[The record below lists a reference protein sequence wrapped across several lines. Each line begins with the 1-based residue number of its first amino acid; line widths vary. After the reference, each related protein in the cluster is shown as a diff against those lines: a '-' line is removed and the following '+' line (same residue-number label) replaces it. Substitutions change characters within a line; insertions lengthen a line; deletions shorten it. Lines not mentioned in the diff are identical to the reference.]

1 MTRFEKRILIVL
13 GLLML
18 GLALLE
24 ASVPAPVDWGR
35 SFSREHTKP
44 FGAKLLYQRL
54 GDLFPEVRTAS
65 GNDLSE
71 RAMDVGTTAPNH
83 LFVNS
88 SFAPDVRNTAHLLRM
103 VAEGH
108 HVLIVTDD
116 LYGPLADSLGVVLDQ
131 RYIMDGSDTM
141 DVRFVGATKLAQ
153 GVFRL
158 GRSTVQSSFN
168 KYPDTG
174 CRVLAVDGSASP
186 VLLELEHGEGRF
198 VLCSTPLAFTNY
210 HLLKPRNATY
220 LATVLGLLPPT
231 LLLWDEYYKDGRA
244 VISTPLRWILS
255 QPPLRWAWF
264 LGLLLLVLHL
274 LVHQRREQ
282 RAIPVMEPPRNATRE
297 LVHTVGRL
305 LWHKGDHAALARR
318 MIAHFKED
326 VRTATYLRTFAY
338 DEATANHLATKTGL
352 DTEETQRRLRTI
364 EELERAP
371 RLSEP
376 QLLQLAHELHAFR
389 QLIR

>member
-1 MTRFEKRILIVL
+1 MTRFEKRILIML
-13 GLLML
+13 GMLML

-54 GDLFPEVRTAS
+54 VDLFPEVQAVS
-65 GNDLSE
+65 GHDLGE
-71 RAMDVGTTAPNH
+71 RAYSGGKAAPNH
-83 LFVNS
+83 IFVNS
-88 SFAPDVRNTAHLLRM
+88 SFAPDVRNTAELLRM
-103 VAEGH
+103 VADGQC
-108 HVLIVTDD
+108 VLIAADD
-116 LYGPLADSLGVVLDQ
+116 LLGPLADSLAVAMDQ

-141 DVRFVGATKLAQ
+141 DVRFVGGTKPVQ

-158 GRSTVQSSFN
+158 GRSTVQSRFTRF
-168 KYPDTG
+168 PETG
-174 CRVLAVDGSASP
+174 CRVLAVDGTASP
-186 VLLELEHGEGRF
+186 VLLELDHGEGRF

-210 HLLKPRNATY
+210 HLLKPRNAAY
-220 LATVLGLLPPT
+220 LAAVLGLLPPNP
-231 LLLWDEYYKDGRA
+231 LLWDEYYKAGRA
-244 VISTPLRWILS
+244 AASTPLRWILS

-264 LGLLLLVLHL
+264 LALLLLALHL

-282 RAIPVMEPPRNATRE
+282 RPIPVIDPPRNSSRE

-305 LWHKGDHAALARR
+305 LWHQGDHAALARR
-318 MIAHFKED
+318 MIAHFKEE
-326 VRTATYLRTFAY
+326 VRSATYLRTFAY
-338 DEATANHLATKTGL
+338 DTATATHLAAKTGL
-352 DTEETQRRLRTI
+352 DTDDTQRRLRTI

-371 RLSEP
+371 RLSET

-389 QLIR
+389 ELIR